1 MVAHVVVTMKRIG
14 FCSGPLDVAH
24 VRTYFATKKIKIAVT
39 DLLEIK
45 ADFVDADRA
54 RDVYL
59 ELRSR
64 DCWLEKELECMGHYE
79 QYDD

>member
-1 MVAHVVVTMKRIG
+1 MKRIG
-14 FCSGPLDVAH
+14 FCSSPLDVAH
-24 VRTYFATKKIKIAVT
+24 VRTYFAMKKIKVDVT

-54 RDVYL
+54 RDCYL

-64 DCWLEKELECMGHYE
+64 DCWCEKILETHGHYE
-79 QYDD
+79 QYDDD